1 MASRVPFRAP
11 TPQPRALPW
20 SPAGGA
26 SENVKWD
33 ATDRHLIL
41 VSGPPRVYRKRV
53 RWLLLAAVMVIGGGV
68 DPPAARAHPH
78 AFLESTV
85 TVVFGVEGP
94 VALEIGWEFDEM
106 FSALLLTSFDSDR
119 NGTFSLEESRQIE
132 QKDFAGLR
140 YFQYFVDLTID
151 GRSVPEV
158 TPRDFQATVNRGI
171 VRYRFTVPVAGAA
184 VTHGVIRI
192 NVVDPTIFYAVSHA
206 RIPVLVQ
213 APSAYRVQCGVR
225 RDPQTNRPEGIQC
238 DYQRHR

>member
-20 SPAGGA
+20 SPAGQA
-26 SENVKWD
+26 SENVQWD

-119 NGTFSLEESRQIE
+119 NGPF
-132 QKDFAGLR
+132 
-140 YFQYFVDLTID
+140 
-151 GRSVPEV
+151 P
-158 TPRDFQATVNRGI
+158 
-171 VRYRFTVPVAGAA
+171 
-184 VTHGVIRI
+184 
-192 NVVDPTIFYAVSHA
+192 
-206 RIPVLVQ
+206 
-213 APSAYRVQCGVR
+213 
-225 RDPQTNRPEGIQC
+225 
-238 DYQRHR
+238 